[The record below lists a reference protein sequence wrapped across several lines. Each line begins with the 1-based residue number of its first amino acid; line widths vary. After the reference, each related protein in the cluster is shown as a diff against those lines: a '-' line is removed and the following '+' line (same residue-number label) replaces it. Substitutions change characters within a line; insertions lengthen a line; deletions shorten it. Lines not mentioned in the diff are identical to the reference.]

1 MPDFAGKTVVITG
14 GGTGLGRAMA
24 RHFASLGAHAVVAG
38 RREEPLAQTVAEIAA
53 TGGRARSIP
62 TDVRDPDQV
71 RRLVE
76 RVVADHGRVDCLVN
90 NAAGNFIC
98 PTKDLTPGGWN
109 AVVNIVLNGTFYCS
123 HAAGGAM
130 IADGKGGSILNIV
143 ASYAWT
149 GGPGTVHSA
158 AAKAGV
164 VSLTQT
170 LAAEWGGY
178 GIRTN
183 ALSPGI
189 VNTPGS
195 AERLFPTEEMRALL
209 ERRVPLRRL
218 GTEDEVARAAAF
230 LLSDDA
236 AYINGAVLVADGG
249 LWLNPG
255 LFALY
260 EQGAGARPP
269 REVQRRNQE

>member
-1 MPDFAGKTVVITG
+1 MADFTGKTAIITG
-14 GGTGLGRAMA
+14 GGSGLGRAMA
-24 RHFASLGAHAVVAG
+24 EHLASLGATTVLAG
-38 RREEPLAQTVAEIAA
+38 RRQEPLAEGVSRIASA
-53 TGGRARSIP
+53 GGKADSMQ
-62 TDVRDPDQV
+62 TDVRDPEQV
-71 RRLVE
+71 KRLVE
-76 RVVADHGRVDCLVN
+76 HVVAKHGRVDCLIN

-98 PTKDLTPGGWN
+98 PTKDLSPNGWN

-123 HAAGGAM
+123 HAAGTAM

-149 GGPGTVHSA
+149 GGPGTAPSA

-170 LAAEWGGY
+170 LAAEWGAY

-195 AERLFPTEEMRALL
+195 AKQLFPTEEMRSYLAG
-209 ERRVPLRRL
+209 RVPMRRL
-218 GTEDEVARAAAF
+218 GTEHEVAMAAAY
-230 LLSDDA
+230 LLSYDA
-236 AYINGAVLVADGG
+236 SYVNGAVLVADGG

-255 LFALY
+255 LFASFTPQAS
-260 EQGAGARPP
+260 ERATTTRDRSRG
-269 REVQRRNQE
+269 

>member
-1 MPDFAGKTVVITG
+1 
-14 GGTGLGRAMA
+14 MA
-24 RHFASLGAHAVVAG
+24 QRLAALGAIAILAG
-38 RREEPLAQTVAEIAA
+38 RRPEPLAQTTDRIRKE
-53 TGGRARSIP
+53 GGRAEAMP
-62 TDVRDPDQV
+62 VDVRDADQV

-76 RVVADHGRVDCLVN
+76 AVVAQFGRIDCLIN

-98 PTKDLTPGGWN
+98 ATKDLTPNGWN

-123 HAAGGAM
+123 QAVGNAM
-130 IADGKGGSILNIV
+130 IADGKGGSILNMV

-149 GGPGTVHSA
+149 GGPGTAHSA

-170 LAAEWGGY
+170 LAAEWGRY

-195 AERLFPTEEMRALL
+195 AEKLFPTEEIRSHIAG
-209 ERRVPLRRL
+209 RVPLGRL
-218 GTEDEVARAAAF
+218 GTEDEVAGAAAF
-230 LLSDDA
+230 LLSDAA

-255 LFALY
+255 LFDLL
-260 EQGAGARPP
+260 QPM
-269 REVQRRNQE
+269 

>member
-1 MPDFAGKTVVITG
+1 MPDFTGKTVIITG
-14 GGTGLGRAMA
+14 GGSGLGRAMA
-24 RHFASLGAHAVVAG
+24 EHLASLGALAVLAG
-38 RREEPLAQTVAEIAA
+38 RRPEPLAEGVSRIESQ
-53 TGGRARSIP
+53 GGKADAIQ
-62 TDVRDPDQV
+62 TDVRDPEQCK
-71 RRLVE
+71 RLVDS
-76 RVVADHGRVDCLVN
+76 VVAKNGRVDCLVN

-98 PTKDLTPGGWN
+98 PTKDLSPNGWN

-123 HAAGGAM
+123 HAAGNAM

-149 GGPGTVHSA
+149 GGPGTAHSA

-170 LAAEWGGY
+170 LAAEWGRY

-195 AERLFPTEEMRALL
+195 AKQLFPTEEIRAQIAG
-209 ERRVPLRRL
+209 RVPMRRL
-218 GTEDEVARAAAF
+218 GTESEISKAAAY

-236 AYINGAVLVADGG
+236 SYVNGAVLVSDGG

-255 LFALY
+255 LFEFFTAQTTGRATTMRDRP
-260 EQGAGARPP
+260 QG
-269 REVQRRNQE
+269 

>member
-1 MPDFAGKTVVITG
+1 MPDFTGKTVIVTG
-14 GGTGLGRAMA
+14 GGSGLGRAIA
-24 RHFASLGAHAVVAG
+24 EKVASQGAIAIVAG
-38 RREEPLAQTVAEIAA
+38 RRPDPLADTVRAIEAR
-53 TGGRARSIP
+53 GGRADAIP
-62 TDVRDPDQV
+62 TDVRDPEQV
-71 RRLVE
+71 KRLIE
-76 RVVADHGRVDCLVN
+76 IVVDKHGRVDRLVN

-98 PTKDLTPGGWN
+98 ATKDLTPNGWN

-123 HAAGGAM
+123 HATGNAM
-130 IADGKGGSILNIV
+130 IADGKGGAILNIV

-149 GGPGTVHSA
+149 GGPGTAHSA

-170 LAAEWGGY
+170 LAAEWGKY

-195 AERLFPTEEMRALL
+195 AERLFPTEEMRSYLAS
-209 ERRVPLRRL
+209 RVPLRRL
-218 GTEDEVARAAAF
+218 GTEDEMADAAAY

-236 AYINGAVLVADGG
+236 AYVNGTVLVADGG
-249 LWLNPG
+249 LWLSPG
-255 LFALY
+255 LF
-260 EQGAGARPP
+260 ESFSDRKKE
-269 REVQRRNQE
+269 RS

>member
-1 MPDFAGKTVVITG
+1 VPDFRGKTAIVTG
-14 GGTGLGRAMA
+14 GGSGLGRAMA
-24 RHFASLGAHAVVAG
+24 ERLASLGATAVLAG
-38 RREEPLAQTVAEIAA
+38 RRPEPLAEGVARIEAS
-53 TGGRARSIP
+53 GGRAVALP
-62 TDVRDPDQV
+62 TDVRDPDAVQQ
-71 RRLVE
+71 LVD
-76 RVVADHGRVDCLVN
+76 RVVAGHGRVDCLIN
-90 NAAGNFIC
+90 NAAGNFIS
-98 PTKDLTPGGWN
+98 PTKDLTPNGWN

-123 HAAGGAM
+123 RAAGNAM
-130 IADGKGGSILNIV
+130 IADGRGGAILNIV

-149 GGPGTVHSA
+149 GGPGTAHSA

-170 LAAEWGGY
+170 LAAEWGRY

-195 AERLFPTEEMRALL
+195 AERLFPTEAIRDALA
-209 ERRVPLRRL
+209 RRVPLGRL
-218 GTEDEVARAAAF
+218 GTEDDVAAAAAF

-249 LWLNPG
+249 MWLGPG
-255 LFALY
+255 FF
-260 EQGAGARPP
+260 EVFSRPSGETTTRDTP
-269 REVQRRNQE
+269 RG

>member
-1 MPDFAGKTVVITG
+1 MPNFDGKAAIITG
-14 GGTGLGRAMA
+14 GGSGLGRAMA
-24 RHFASLGAHAVVAG
+24 EHLASLGAIAVVAG
-38 RREEPLAQTVAEIAA
+38 RRPEPLDATVDAIRAR
-53 TGGRARSIP
+53 GGRADAAQ
-62 TDVRDPDQV
+62 TDVRDPEQV
-71 RRLVE
+71 RRLVDS
-76 RVVADHGRVDCLVN
+76 VIAKHGRVDCLVN

-98 PTKDLTPGGWN
+98 PTKDMTPNGWN

-123 HAAGGAM
+123 HAAGNAM

-149 GGPGTVHSA
+149 GGPGTAHSA

-170 LAAEWGGY
+170 LASEWGRY

-189 VNTPGS
+189 VNTTGS
-195 AERLFPTEEMRALL
+195 AEQLFPTEEKRAYLAA
-209 ERRVPLRRL
+209 RVPMRRL
-218 GTEDEVARAAAF
+218 GTDDEVAKAAAF

-236 AYINGAVLVADGG
+236 SYVNGAVLVADGG

-255 LFALY
+255 LFEYFGPAK
-260 EQGAGARPP
+260 
-269 REVQRRNQE
+269 

>member
-1 MPDFAGKTVVITG
+1 MPDFTGKTIVITG
-14 GGTGLGRAMA
+14 GGSGLGLAMA
-24 RHFASLGAHAVVAG
+24 GHLASLGACAVVAG
-38 RREEPLAQTVAEIAA
+38 RRADVLAEAV
-53 TGGRARSIP
+53 RSIEARGGQAFAVA
-62 TDVRDPDQV
+62 TDVRDPEQAT
-71 RRLVE
+71 RLVAT
-76 RVVADHGRVDCLVN
+76 VAQRRGRVDGLVN

-98 PTKDLTPGGWN
+98 ATKDLTPNGWN

-123 HAAGGAM
+123 HAAGNAM
-130 IADGKGGSILNIV
+130 IADGKGGAILNIV

-149 GGPGTVHSA
+149 GGPGTAHSA

-170 LAAEWGGY
+170 LAAEWGRY

-195 AERLFPTEEMRALL
+195 AEKLFPSQEMRDFLA
-209 ERRVPLRRL
+209 RRVPLGRL
-218 GTEDEVARAAAF
+218 GTEDEVARAAAY

-236 AYINGAVLVADGG
+236 AYVNGAVLVADGG

-255 LFALY
+255 LF
-260 EQGAGARPP
+260 E
-269 REVQRRNQE
+269 EFRRR

>member
-1 MPDFAGKTVVITG
+1 MPDFTAKTAIITG
-14 GGTGLGRAMA
+14 GGSGLGRAMA
-24 RHFASLGAHAVVAG
+24 EHLASLGATVVLAG
-38 RREEPLAQTVAEIAA
+38 RRPEPLAEGVSRIESKNGKADAIQ
-53 TGGRARSIP
+53 
-62 TDVRDPDQV
+62 TDVRDPEQCK
-71 RRLVE
+71 RLVDG
-76 RVVADHGRVDCLVN
+76 VVAKHGRVDCLIN

-98 PTKDLTPGGWN
+98 PTKDLSPNGWN

-123 HAAGGAM
+123 HAAGNAM

-149 GGPGTVHSA
+149 GGPGTAHSA

-170 LAAEWGGY
+170 LAAEWGRY

-183 ALSPGI
+183 ALSPGV

-195 AERLFPTEEMRALL
+195 AQRLFPTEEMRAYLAS
-209 ERRVPLRRL
+209 RVPMQRL
-218 GTEDEVARAAAF
+218 GTESEIAKAAAY

-236 AYINGAVLVADGG
+236 SYVNGAVLVADGG
-249 LWLNPG
+249 LWLNAG
-255 LFALY
+255 LFEFFKAQTPGGTTTRDRA
-260 EQGAGARPP
+260 QG
-269 REVQRRNQE
+269 

>member
-1 MPDFAGKTVVITG
+1 VPDFTGKTAIITG
-14 GGTGLGRAMA
+14 GGSGLGRAMA
-24 RHFASLGAHAVVAG
+24 EHLASLGAMTVLAG
-38 RREEPLAQTVAEIAA
+38 RRPEPLAEGVSRIESFGGQAVAVQ
-53 TGGRARSIP
+53 
-62 TDVRDPDQV
+62 TDVRDPEQV
-71 RRLVE
+71 KRLVE
-76 RVVADHGRVDCLVN
+76 FVVTNHGRVDCLVN

-98 PTKDLTPGGWN
+98 PTKDLSPNGWN

-123 HAAGGAM
+123 HAAGNAM

-149 GGPGTVHSA
+149 GGPGTAHSA

-170 LAAEWGGY
+170 LAAEWGGFD
-178 GIRTN
+178 IRTN

-195 AERLFPTEEMRALL
+195 AQQLFPTEEMRSYLA
-209 ERRVPLRRL
+209 RRVPMRRL
-218 GTEDEVARAAAF
+218 GTELEIAKAAAY

-236 AYINGAVLVADGG
+236 SYVNGAVLVADGG

-255 LFALY
+255 LFESFTA
-260 EQGAGARPP
+260 QASGRATTTRDRP
-269 REVQRRNQE
+269 RG

>member
-1 MPDFAGKTVVITG
+1 LPDFTGKTIVITG
-14 GGTGLGRAMA
+14 GGSGLGRAMA
-24 RHFASLGAHAVVAG
+24 EHLASLGALAFVTG
-38 RREEPLAQTVAEIAA
+38 RRPEPLADTVRSIVGS
-53 TGGRARSIP
+53 GGRADCAQ
-62 TDVRDPDQV
+62 TDVRDP
-71 RRLVE
+71 E
-76 RVVADHGRVDCLVN
+76 RVKQLMDNVVKKHGRVDCLIN

-98 PTKDLTPGGWN
+98 PTKDLTPNGWS
-109 AVVNIVLNGTFYCS
+109 AVVNIVLNGSFYCS
-123 HAAGGAM
+123 HAAGNAM
-130 IADGKGGSILNIV
+130 IADGKGGAILNIV

-149 GGPGTVHSA
+149 GGPGTAHSA

-170 LAAEWGGY
+170 LAAEWGRY

-195 AERLFPTEEMRALL
+195 ARQLFPTEEIRDLL
-209 ERRVPLRRL
+209 ARRVPLGRL
-218 GTEDEVARAAAF
+218 GTEDEVARAAAY

-236 AYINGAVLVADGG
+236 AYVNGTVLVADGG

-255 LFALY
+255 LFELY
-260 EQGAGARPP
+260 ENDPSRSTRSRARDHHA
-269 REVQRRNQE
+269 R

>member
-1 MPDFAGKTVVITG
+1 
-14 GGTGLGRAMA
+14 MA
-24 RHFASLGAHAVVAG
+24 QRLASLGALAVVAG
-38 RREEPLAQTVAEIAA
+38 RRPEALVETVAAIVSQ
-53 TGGRARSIP
+53 GGRARAIP
-62 TDVRDPDQV
+62 TDVRDPAQV
-71 RRLVE
+71 KQLVDT
-76 RVVADHGRVDCLVN
+76 VVGEHGRVDGLVN

-98 PTKDLTPGGWN
+98 ATKELTPNGWN

-123 HAAGGAM
+123 HAAGNAM
-130 IADGKGGSILNIV
+130 IADGKGGAILNIV

-149 GGPGTVHSA
+149 GGPGTAPSA

-170 LAAEWGGY
+170 LAAEWGRY

-195 AERLFPTEEMRALL
+195 AEKLFPTEEMRDFLA
-209 ERRVPLRRL
+209 RKVPLQRL
-218 GTEDEVARAAAF
+218 GTEDEVATAAAY

-236 AYINGAVLVADGG
+236 AYVNGAVLVADGG
-249 LWLNPG
+249 MWLNPG
-255 LFALY
+255 LF
-260 EQGAGARPP
+260 EQFADRARPP
-269 REVQRRNQE
+269 R

>member
-1 MPDFAGKTVVITG
+1 MEHFERSSAKATTVLPDFRGKTAIVTG
-14 GGTGLGRAMA
+14 GGSGLGRAMA
-24 RHFASLGAHAVVAG
+24 EHLASLGAVAVVVG
-38 RREEPLAQTVAEIAA
+38 RRPDALAETVRRIEAA
-53 TGGRARSIP
+53 GGRADAVP
-62 TDVRDPDQV
+62 TDVRDPEQV
-71 RRLVE
+71 RAMVE
-76 RVVADHGRVDCLVN
+76 RVVGTHGRVDCLIN

-98 PTKDLTPGGWN
+98 ATKDLTPNGWR
-109 AVVNIVLNGTFYCS
+109 AVVDIVLNGTFHCS
-123 HAAGGAM
+123 HAAGNAM

-149 GGPGTVHSA
+149 GGPMTAHSA

-164 VSLTQT
+164 ISLTQT
-170 LAAEWGGY
+170 LGAEWGVY

-195 AERLFPTEEMRALL
+195 AEKLFPTEEARASIA
-209 ERRVPLRRL
+209 RRVPMRRL

-236 AYINGAVLVADGG
+236 AYVNGAVLVADGG
-249 LWLNPG
+249 LWLSPG
-255 LFALY
+255 LFAVTH
-260 EQGAGARPP
+260 P
-269 REVQRRNQE
+269 

>member
-1 MPDFAGKTVVITG
+1 MPDFRGKTVVITG
-14 GGTGLGRAMA
+14 GGSGLGRAMA
-24 RHFASLGAHAVVAG
+24 EHLASLGALAFVTG
-38 RREEPLAQTVAEIAA
+38 RREEPLAETVRSIVSR
-53 TGGRARSIP
+53 GGRADYFQA
-62 TDVRDPDQV
+62 DVRDP
-71 RRLVE
+71 E
-76 RVVADHGRVDCLVN
+76 RVQELFDLVASKHGRVDCLIN

-98 PTKDLTPGGWN
+98 PTKDLTPNGWN
-109 AVVNIVLNGTFYCS
+109 AVVSIVLNGTYYCS
-123 HAAGGAM
+123 HAAGNAM
-130 IADGKGGSILNIV
+130 IADGKGGAILNIV

-149 GGPGTVHSA
+149 GAPGTAHSA

-170 LAAEWGGY
+170 LAAEWGRY

-195 AERLFPTEEMRALL
+195 TERLFPTEEIRDRIG
-209 ERRVPLRRL
+209 RRVPLRRL
-218 GTEDEVARAAAF
+218 GTEDEVARAAAY

-236 AYINGAVLVADGG
+236 AYVNGTVLVADGG

-255 LFALY
+255 LFELSEKSSDQA
-260 EQGAGARPP
+260 AGSRARDHHT
-269 REVQRRNQE
+269 R

>member
-1 MPDFAGKTVVITG
+1 MPDFTGKTVLVTG
-14 GGTGLGRAMA
+14 GGSGLGRAMA
-24 RHFASLGAHAVVAG
+24 QHLAGLGATAVVAG
-38 RREEPLAQTVAEIAA
+38 RRSEPLDETVKDIEAR
-53 TGGRARSIP
+53 GGRAAALP
-62 TDVRDPDQV
+62 TDVRDPEQV
-71 RRLVE
+71 GRLVE
-76 RVVADHGRVDCLVN
+76 KVVAKFGRVDCLIN

-98 PTKDLTPGGWN
+98 ATKDLTPNGWS

-123 HAAGGAM
+123 HAVGNAM
-130 IADGKGGSILNIV
+130 IADGKGGAILNIV

-149 GGPGTVHSA
+149 GGPGTAHSA

-170 LAAEWGGY
+170 LAAEWGPY

-195 AERLFPTEEMRALL
+195 AARLFPSEEMRAYLA
-209 ERRVPLRRL
+209 RRVPLRRL
-218 GTEDEVARAAAF
+218 GTEDEVAKAAAY
-230 LLSDDA
+230 LLSEDA
-236 AYINGAVLVADGG
+236 AYVNGAVLVADGG

-255 LFALY
+255 LF
-260 EQGAGARPP
+260 EFFKQS
-269 REVQRRNQE
+269 